1 MKMQYFALVMFCFVS
16 GNILAQIVTLPDALE
31 RSVQN
36 FEKIKAKE
44 AIVNASKQNIIYQKS
59 QYLPDFTLMAQQSYG
74 TINAQNG
81 PLYSYGGLGS
91 AATSMPLQD
100 QNWNAA
106 FGSLYLANINWNL
119 FTFGKIKKQVAVAKA
134 DEDVARKDLEQ
145 VKFQHQVK
153 VGAAYLNLLA
163 AQRIKYVQDKNLER
177 AQVVETT
184 TQSRAESGLIPEV
197 DYSLAKAEVANAK
210 SAVIK
215 AYDMELDHSKSLA
228 VMLGEE
234 YKTYKLDSLFTTK
247 APSILLESSVET
259 SKHPILEWQKS
270 TVLKS
275 EQQEKLQTTLG
286 LPTISAFGVLQ
297 GRGSG
302 FDWNYVQDNTAFS
315 TSYADGVGI
324 DRSNY
329 VVGVNLSWNLTSL
342 YRQSAKK
349 REQRFITQSLQDE
362 YDYMNQELIAQ
373 QKLANDKLK
382 NAYENFEETKTQV
395 NAATDAYRQHTA
407 LYNNG
412 LTTIVDLT
420 QSFYTLNRAEI
431 DYEIAQNNIWQA
443 LWIKAAA
450 SGDLNILLNAIQ

>member
-1 MKMQYFALVMFCFVS
+1 MKMHYFALVMFCLVS
-16 GNILAQIVTLPDALE
+16 RNSLAQTVTLPHALE

-44 AIVNASKQNIIYQKS
+44 AIVKASKENITYQKS
-59 QYLPDFTLMAQQSYG
+59 RYLPDFTLMAQQSYG

-91 AATSMPLQD
+91 AATSMPLQE

-106 FGSLYLANINWNL
+106 FGSLYLANINWDL

-134 DEDVARKDLEQ
+134 DENVAQKDLDQ

-153 VGAAYLNLLA
+153 VGATYLNLIA

-177 AQVVETT
+177 ALVVETT
-184 TQSRAESGLIPEV
+184 TKSRAESGLIPEV
-197 DYSLAKAEVANAK
+197 DYSLAKAEAANAK

-228 VMLGEE
+228 VLLGDD
-234 YKTYKLDSLFTTK
+234 YQTYTLDSLFTAKTP
-247 APSILLESSVET
+247 AILPEITANT
-259 SKHPILEWQKS
+259 SKHPILEWQNS
-270 TVLKS
+270 AILKS
-275 EQQEKLQTTLG
+275 EQQQKLQTALG
-286 LPTISAFGVLQ
+286 LPTLSAFGVIQ

-302 FDWNYVQDNTAFS
+302 FDWNYVQDNSAFS
-315 TSYADGVGI
+315 KSYSDGIGI

-329 VVGVNLSWNLTSL
+329 VIGFNLSWNLTNL
-342 YRQSAKK
+342 YRYSSKN
-349 REQRFITQSLQDE
+349 REQKFVTQSLKNE
-362 YDYMNQELIAQ
+362 YEYMNQELIAQ

-382 NAYENFEETKTQV
+382 NAYENFEDTKIQV
-395 NAATDAYRQHTA
+395 TAATEAYNQHTA

-420 QSFYTLNRAEI
+420 QSFYTLNRAEVE
-431 DYEIAQNNIWQA
+431 YEIAQNNIWQA

-450 SGDLNILLNAIQ
+450 SGDLNIMLNAIQ

>member
-1 MKMQYFALVMFCFVS
+1 MKMQYFALAMFCIVS
-16 GNILAQIVTLPDALE
+16 GNLWAQTVTLPNALE
-31 RSVQN
+31 RSIQN

-44 AIVNASKQNIIYQKS
+44 AIVNASKENTIYQKS

-81 PLYSYGGLGS
+81 PMYSYGGLGS

-106 FGSLYLANINWNL
+106 FGSLYLANVNWNL
-119 FTFGKIKKQVAVAKA
+119 FTFGKIKTQVAIAKA
-134 DEDVARKDLEQ
+134 DENVAQKDLEQ
-145 VKFQHQVK
+145 IKFQHQVK

-163 AQRIKYVQDKNLER
+163 AQRIKFVQDKNLER

-184 TQSRAESGLIPEV
+184 TKSRAESGLIPEV
-197 DYSLAKAEVANAK
+197 DYSLARAEVANAK

-234 YKTYKLDSLFTTK
+234 YQVYKLDSVFTTK
-247 APSILLESSVET
+247 TPEILSEPVAET
-259 SKHPILEWQKS
+259 SKHPILEWRRS
-270 TVLKS
+270 DILKS
-275 EQQEKLQTTLG
+275 EQQEKLQTVLA
-286 LPTISAFGVLQ
+286 LPNISAFGVMQ

-302 FDWNYVQDNTAFS
+302 FDWNYVQDNTAYS
-315 TSYADGVGI
+315 KSYADGIGI

-329 VVGVNLSWNLTSL
+329 VVGINLSWNLTNI
-342 YRQSAKK
+342 YRQSSKK
-349 REQRFITQSLQDE
+349 REQKLVTQSLQNE
-362 YDYMNQELIAQ
+362 YEYMNQELIAQ
-373 QKLANDKLK
+373 QKLASDKLK

-395 NAATDAYRQHTA
+395 IAATDAYRQHTA
-407 LYNNG
+407 LYTNG

-420 QSFYTLNRAEI
+420 Q
-431 DYEIAQNNIWQA
+431 
-443 LWIKAAA
+443 
-450 SGDLNILLNAIQ
+450 

>member
-1 MKMQYFALVMFCFVS
+1 MQYFALVMFCFVS

-247 APSILLESSVET
+247 APSILLESSVQA

-302 FDWNYVQDNTAFS
+302 FDWNYVQDNTEFS

>member
-1 MKMQYFALVMFCFVS
+1 MKMQFFALVFIGFVT
-16 GNILAQIVTLPDALE
+16 GNLVAQTVTLPSALE

-44 AIVNASKQNIIYQKS
+44 AMVLASRENVIYQKS

-81 PLYSYGGLGS
+81 PLYGYGGLGVAS
-91 AATSMPLQD
+91 TSMPLQE

-119 FTFGKIKKQVAVAKA
+119 FTFGKIKSQVAIAKA
-134 DEDVARKDLEQ
+134 DETVAQKDLDQ
-145 VKFQHQVK
+145 LKFQHQVK

-163 AQRIKYVQDKNLER
+163 AQRVKFVQDKNLER
-177 AQVVETT
+177 AEVVATT
-184 TQSRAESGLIPEV
+184 TESRSNSGLIPEV
-197 DYSLAKAEVANAK
+197 DFSLAKAEVASAK

-215 AYDMELDHSKSLA
+215 ANDLELDYSKALA
-228 VMLGEE
+228 VMMGEE
-234 YKTYKLDSLFTTK
+234 YHKYELDNLFTNKT
-247 APSILLESSVET
+247 PTLLLESSSET
-259 SKHPILEWQKS
+259 NKHPILEWQNSAVQKS
-270 TVLKS
+270 V
-275 EQQEKLQTTLG
+275 QQEKLQSALG
-286 LPTISAFGVLQ
+286 LPTISSFGVLQ

-302 FDWNYVQDNTAFS
+302 FDWNYVQDNSPFS
-315 TSYADGVGI
+315 KSYSEGVGI

-329 VVGVNLSWNLTSL
+329 LLGIGISWNLMNI
-342 YRQSAKK
+342 YRQSSKK
-349 REQRFITQSLQDE
+349 KEQKFITQSLQKE
-362 YDYMNQELIAQ
+362 YDYMNQELVAQ
-373 QKLANDKLK
+373 QKLADDKLK
-382 NAYENFEETKTQV
+382 NAFENFEETKMQV
-395 NAATDAYRQHTA
+395 QAASAAYQQHTA

-450 SGDLNILLNAIQ
+450 KGDLTILLNAIY

>member
-1 MKMQYFALVMFCFVS
+1 MKMQFFALVFIGFAS
-16 GNILAQIVTLPDALE
+16 GNLLAQTVTLPNALE

-44 AIVNASKQNIIYQKS
+44 AMVLASRENVIYQKS

-81 PLYSYGGLGS
+81 PMYGFGGLGVAS
-91 AATSMPLQD
+91 TSMPLQE

-119 FTFGKIKKQVAVAKA
+119 FTFGKIKSQVAIAKA
-134 DEDVARKDLEQ
+134 DESVAQKDLDQ
-145 VKFQHQVK
+145 LKFQHQVK

-163 AQRIKYVQDKNLER
+163 AQRVKFVQDKNLER
-177 AQVVETT
+177 AEVVATT
-184 TQSRAESGLIPEV
+184 TESRSNSGLIPEV
-197 DYSLAKAEVANAK
+197 DFSLAKAEVANAK

-215 AYDMELDHSKSLA
+215 AYDLELDYSKALA
-228 VMLGEE
+228 VMMGEE
-234 YKTYKLDSLFTTK
+234 YRKYELDSLFTNKT
-247 APSILLESSVET
+247 PSLLLESPLET
-259 SKHPILEWQKS
+259 SKHPILEWQNSAVQKS
-270 TVLKS
+270 M
-275 EQQEKLQTTLG
+275 QQEKLQSALG
-286 LPTISAFGVLQ
+286 LPTISSFGVIQ

-302 FDWNYVQDNTAFS
+302 FDWNYVQDNSAFS
-315 TSYADGVGI
+315 KSYSDGVGI

-329 VVGVNLSWNLTSL
+329 LVGVGISWNLMNI
-342 YRQSAKK
+342 YRQSSKK
-349 REQRFITQSLQDE
+349 KEQKFITQSLQKE
-362 YDYMNQELIAQ
+362 YDYMNQELVAQ
-373 QKLANDKLK
+373 QKLADDKLK
-382 NAYENFEETKTQV
+382 NAFKNFEETKTQV
-395 NAATDAYRQHTA
+395 KAATAAYQQHTA

-450 SGDLNILLNAIQ
+450 KGDLSILLNAIY

>member
-16 GNILAQIVTLPDALE
+16 GNIQAQIVTLPDALE

-44 AIVNASKQNIIYQKS
+44 AIVNASKENTTYQKS

-106 FGSLYLANINWNL
+106 FGSLYLSNINWNL

-163 AQRIKYVQDKNLER
+163 AQRIKYVQYKNLER

-247 APSILLESSVET
+247 TPSILLESSVET

-302 FDWNYVQDNTAFS
+302 FNWNYVQDNTAFS

-329 VVGVNLSWNLTSL
+329 VIGVNLSWNLTSL

>member
-1 MKMQYFALVMFCFVS
+1 MKMQFFALVFIGFAS
-16 GNILAQIVTLPDALE
+16 GNLLAQTVTLPNALE

-44 AIVNASKQNIIYQKS
+44 AMVLASRENVIYQKS

-81 PLYSYGGLGS
+81 PMYGFGGLGVAS
-91 AATSMPLQD
+91 TSMPLQE

-119 FTFGKIKKQVAVAKA
+119 FTFGKIKNQVAIAKA
-134 DEDVARKDLEQ
+134 DETVAQKDLDQ
-145 VKFQHQVK
+145 LKFQHQVK

-163 AQRIKYVQDKNLER
+163 AQRVKFVQDKNLER
-177 AQVVETT
+177 AEVVATT
-184 TQSRAESGLIPEV
+184 TESRSNSGLIPEV
-197 DYSLAKAEVANAK
+197 DFSLAKAEVANAK

-215 AYDMELDHSKSLA
+215 ANDLELDYSKALA
-228 VMLGEE
+228 VMMGEE
-234 YKTYKLDSLFTTK
+234 YRKYELDSLFTNKT
-247 APSILLESSVET
+247 PVLLLEYSLET
-259 SKHPILEWQKS
+259 SKHPILEWQNSAVQKS
-270 TVLKS
+270 V
-275 EQQEKLQTTLG
+275 QQEKLQSALG
-286 LPTISAFGVLQ
+286 LPTISSFGVIQ

-302 FDWNYVQDNTAFS
+302 FDWNYVQDNSAFS
-315 TSYADGVGI
+315 KSYSDGVGI

-329 VVGVNLSWNLTSL
+329 LVGIGISWNLMNI
-342 YRQSAKK
+342 YRQSSKK
-349 REQRFITQSLQDE
+349 KEQKFITQSLQKE
-362 YDYMNQELIAQ
+362 YEYMNQELVAQ
-373 QKLANDKLK
+373 QKLADDKLK
-382 NAYENFEETKTQV
+382 NAFENFEETKTQV
-395 NAATDAYRQHTA
+395 NAATEAYQQHTA

-450 SGDLNILLNAIQ
+450 KGDLSILLNAIY

>member
-1 MKMQYFALVMFCFVS
+1 MKMQYFALAMFCMVS
-16 GNILAQIVTLPDALE
+16 GNLWAQTVTLPNALE
-31 RSVQN
+31 RSIQN

-44 AIVNASKQNIIYQKS
+44 AIVNASKENTIYQKS
-59 QYLPDFTLMAQQSYG
+59 QYLPDFTVMAQQSYG

-81 PLYSYGGLGS
+81 PLYGYGGLGS

-106 FGSLYLANINWNL
+106 FGSLYLANVNWNL
-119 FTFGKIKKQVAVAKA
+119 FTFGKIKTQVAIAKA
-134 DEDVARKDLEQ
+134 DENVAQKDLEQ
-145 VKFQHQVK
+145 LKFQHQVK

-163 AQRIKYVQDKNLER
+163 AQRIKFVQDKNLER

-184 TQSRAESGLIPEV
+184 TKSRAESGLIPEV

-234 YKTYKLDSLFTTK
+234 YQIYKLDSVFTTK
-247 APSILLESSVET
+247 TPILLSEISVET
-259 SKHPILEWQKS
+259 SKHPLLEWRS
-270 TVLKS
+270 SDILKS
-275 EQQEKLQTTLG
+275 EQQEKLQSALA
-286 LPTISAFGVLQ
+286 LPNISAFGVLQ

-302 FDWNYVQDNTAFS
+302 FDWNYVQDNTAYS
-315 TSYADGVGI
+315 QSYGNGVGI

-329 VVGVNLSWNLTSL
+329 IVGVNLSWNLTNI
-342 YRQSAKK
+342 YRQSSKK
-349 REQRFITQSLQDE
+349 REQKLLTQSLRNE
-362 YDYMNQELIAQ
+362 YEYMNQELIAQ
-373 QKLANDKLK
+373 QKLAGDKLK
-382 NAYENFEETKTQV
+382 NAYENFEETKIQV
-395 NAATDAYRQHTA
+395 TAATDAYRQHTA
-407 LYNNG
+407 LYHNG

-431 DYEIAQNNIWQA
+431 EYEIAQNNIWQA
-443 LWIKAAA
+443 LWIEAAA
-450 SGDLNILLNAIQ
+450 TGDLNILLNAIQ